1 MSRLLWFW
9 VADVISALNAVTSKC
24 GSPWN
29 GNVMNALDMARLK
42 VVILIEC
49 AMNVGHLRVAILS
62 AMYVGHPETAIL
74 RIPWLWDTLDQQ

>member
-42 VVILIEC
+42 VVIL
-49 AMNVGHLRVAILS
+49 S
-62 AMYVGHPETAIL
+62 AP
-74 RIPWLWDTLDQQ
+74 